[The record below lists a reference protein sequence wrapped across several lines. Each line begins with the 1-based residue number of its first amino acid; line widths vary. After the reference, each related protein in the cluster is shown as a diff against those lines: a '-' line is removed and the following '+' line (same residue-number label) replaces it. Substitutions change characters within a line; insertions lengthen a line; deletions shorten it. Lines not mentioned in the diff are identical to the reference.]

1 MSKKYCYLA
10 RPMSS
15 YGIPG
20 ASMLPPKLYQELLDQ
35 GYTFM
40 DPAFDLEPG
49 DTKGKGMDPWIKIVQ
64 RHCDR
69 LVVLASGGLITAGVN
84 VEIEAAID
92 TGLEVDYPY
101 GTPARSLSIR
111 ESVLYN
117 GLGAF
122 ILAPSAKQ
130 SRFIGFTASMVPL
143 DPTIP
148 VITPGQH

>member
-10 RPMSS
+10 RPMAS

-20 ASMLPPKLYQELLDQ
+20 ASMLPSSLYQELIDQ
-35 GYTFM
+35 GYTLL

-69 LVVLASGGLITAGVN
+69 LVILTSGRVITSGVAVEVQAALDAGLKV
-84 VEIEAAID
+84 D
-92 TGLEVDYPY
+92 TPY
-101 GTPARSLSIR
+101 GTPARSLSIQ

-117 GLGAF
+117 SLGAF
-122 ILAPSAKQ
+122 ILTPSAKQ
-130 SRFIGFTASMVPL
+130 SRFIGFTASMLPI
-143 DPTIP
+143 DPKIP
-148 VITPGQH
+148 VIIPGQH

>member
-10 RPMSS
+10 RPMAS

-20 ASMLPPKLYQELLDQ
+20 ASMLPFYLYHELMEE
-35 GYTFM
+35 GYTLL

-69 LVVLASGGLITAGVN
+69 LVAITSGYVITSGVEEE
-84 VEIEAAID
+84 VQAAID
-92 TGLEVDYPY
+92 AGIPVDFPY
-101 GTPARSLSIR
+101 RKPKRILSIQ
-111 ESVLYN
+111 ESVYYN
-117 GLGAF
+117 TLGAF
-122 ILAPSAKQ
+122 ILTPSAKQ
-130 SRFIGFTASMVPL
+130 SRFMGFTASMLPI
-143 DPTIP
+143 DPMIP

>member
-1 MSKKYCYLA
+1 MSKKYCYIA
-10 RPMSS
+10 RPMAS

-20 ASMLPPKLYQELLDQ
+20 ASMLPPKLYQELLEQ
-35 GYTFM
+35 GYTLL

-69 LVVLASGGLITAGVN
+69 LVVLISGDIVTSGVN
-84 VEIEAAID
+84 VEIEAAVD
-92 TGLEVDYPY
+92 AGLEIEFPY
-101 GTPARSLSIR
+101 GIPNRSLSIR

-117 GLGAF
+117 SLGAF
-122 ILAPSAKQ
+122 ILTPSAKQ
-130 SRFIGFTASMVPL
+130 SRFIGFTASMTPI
-143 DPTIP
+143 DPRIP

>member
-1 MSKKYCYLA
+1 MSKYCYLA

-15 YGIPG
+15 YCIPG
-20 ASMLPPKLYQELLDQ
+20 ASMLPTSLYQELMDQ
-35 GYTFM
+35 GYTLL

-69 LVVLASGGLITAGVN
+69 LVVLISGGIITTGVKEEARAAVDAGL
-84 VEIEAAID
+84 D
-92 TGLEVDYPY
+92 VDSPY
-101 GTPARSLSIR
+101 GFPKRSLSIH

-117 GLGAF
+117 SLGAF
-122 ILAPSAKQ
+122 ILSPTAKH
-130 SRFIGFTASMVPL
+130 SRFAGFTASMTPI

>member
-1 MSKKYCYLA
+1 MA
-10 RPMSS
+10 S

-20 ASMLPPKLYQELLDQ
+20 ASMLPPKLYQALMDQ
-35 GYTFM
+35 GYTLL

-49 DTKGKGMDPWIKIVQ
+49 DTKGKGMDPWVKIVQ

-69 LVVLASGGLITAGVN
+69 LVVLVSGNVVTSGVN

-92 TGLEVDYPY
+92 VGLEIEFPY
-101 GTPARSLSIR
+101 GTPNRSLSIR

-117 GLGAF
+117 SLGAF
-122 ILAPSAKQ
+122 ILSPTAKH
-130 SRFIGFTASMVPL
+130 SRFAGFTASML
-143 DPTIP
+143 AIDPKIP